1 MEQRYRKK
9 RGDRLAWLLILFVV
23 AISVGIGFFVYRK
36 NLAPPAPLPRLPLA
50 AASPAAPA
58 VSATP
63 VVSRTPLPEL
73 DASDAFV
80 RNLVAA
86 LSANPAWATWLATDG
101 LVRRFVVVVDNV
113 AEGVSPTKQVPFLAP
128 KGKFNI
134 VERGQSVFVDPKSYR
149 RYDLVANVIES
160 LDPKGTVEAYRR
172 LKPLVDHAYS
182 ELGYP
187 DRKFDVTLA
196 KAIDRLLETPVPGG
210 EVALRPGLRSYKLAD
225 PELEAATP
233 AQKQFMRL
241 GPENMTKIKKK
252 LRELREALALPPPP
266 KER

>member
-9 RGDRLAWLLILFVV
+9 RGDWHVWLLSLLLV
-23 AISVGIGFFVYRK
+23 AIPAGITLFVYRK
-36 NLAPPAPLPRLPLA
+36 NLAPPPRPLPVA
-50 AASPAAPA
+50 ARSPAATPA

-63 VVSRTPLPEL
+63 TVSRTPLPQL

-80 RNLVAA
+80 RNLVAT
-86 LSANPAWATWLATDG
+86 LSANPAWASWLATDR

-128 KGKFNI
+128 KGKFKT
-134 VERGQSVFVDPKSYR
+134 VDRGRSVFVDPKSYR
-149 RYDLVANVIES
+149 RYDLVASVIES
-160 LDPKGTVEAYRR
+160 LDPKGTAEAYRR
-172 LKPLVDHAYS
+172 LKPLIDQAYS

-187 DRKFDVTLA
+187 DRKFEVTLA
-196 KAIDRLLETPVPGG
+196 KAIDRLLETPIPGDD
-210 EVALRPGLRSYKLAD
+210 VALRPGVRSYKLAD
-225 PELEAATP
+225 PELEASTP

-241 GPENMTKIKKK
+241 GPETMKTIQNK
-252 LRELREALALPPPP
+252 LRELREALALPAPP